1 MATLIFK
8 QTSPAELRHVEK
20 IEHVPDDRVD
30 KVVESF
36 ELDGAISVAKERVA
50 ENDWTVS
57 ATFGMPTKR
66 S

>member
-8 QTSPAELRHVEK
+8 QTSPVEPRHVEK
-20 IEHVPDDRVD
+20 IEHVPDDQVD
-30 KVVESF
+30 KVVKSF
-36 ELDGAISVAKERVA
+36 ELDGAISVGKERVA

-57 ATFGMPTKR
+57 AAFGIPTKK

>member
-8 QTSPAELRHVEK
+8 QTSPVELRHVEK
-20 IEHVPDDRVD
+20 IEHVPDNQVD
-30 KVVESF
+30 EVGKSF

-57 ATFGMPTKR
+57 ATFSMPTKK